1 MLHISMQSCKCYQML
16 ILVKNSLA
24 TDSCEYFNFF
34 SSHANP
40 VLQKQCHLLDNC
52 YTRKIAR
59 AGPVGPVLGR
69 KDCSPTDYL
78 LDHPR
83 GGQWFWFDT
92 KQARQARD
100 VAIVHDDTKVI
111 YFCGD
116 KPLETA
122 HCDAGEIVPRD
133 KVFNCPCKALEESDD
148 VQCDDVA
155 DVLGEVQAGTKCF
168 KICGDKVMEEAFC
181 DLGDWTADLSE
192 VECFVDIEK
201 EEVKKHKS
209 WTWMILLVTSVF
221 TLLGV
226 LGFLCIL
233 RRGWRS

>member
-1 MLHISMQSCKCYQML
+1 M
-16 ILVKNSLA
+16 
-24 TDSCEYFNFF
+24 
-34 SSHANP
+34 
-40 VLQKQCHLLDNC
+40 
-52 YTRKIAR
+52 AR
-59 AGPVGPVLGR
+59 TGPDGRVHAGPVGPVLGR
-69 KDCSPTDYL
+69 KDCSPTDCL
-78 LDHPR
+78 LEDPR

-122 HCDAGEIVPRD
+122 HCDAGEIVPHG
-133 KVFNCPCKALEESDD
+133 KLFNCPCKALEESDD

-192 VECFVDIEK
+192 VECFADIEK
-201 EEVKKHKS
+201 EEGNNEHNSAGPQWSNVI
-209 WTWMILLVTSVF
+209 TMLYPLMLLIICF
-221 TLLGV
+221 Y
-226 LGFLCIL
+226 
-233 RRGWRS
+233 